1 MRTGR
6 GLICG
11 LGLAAAGLVV
21 DAGVAQA
28 QVTSADVGI
37 NPTYE
42 QTDANT
48 VVSTGGFFSARA
60 FFTGTTDFT
69 SGTLTYPGPASPEP
83 LSYSFADIA
92 LEYGTSNSS
101 FSALQSDFP
110 TGDYTF
116 DVTGG
121 IEPTTI
127 FTINYVGNTYAL
139 NPPELTAASYGA
151 LQGLNPADPLTLDFN
166 SFITTGTPNN
176 SDIVFS
182 ILNSSNDQVYT
193 SGFLSPTATSVTIPG
208 GALSPGQSYTFDLLF
223 SEQVFGEVDASP
235 GFGTTQFYDIAHG
248 RFISPPLREWSP
260 SPRPGRC
267 SLSGLAGWAY

>member
-1 MRTGR
+1 MRKRMILTGVGCPKRRTDR
-6 GLICG
+6 GISCER
-11 LGLAAAGLVV
+11 VV
-21 DAGVAQA
+21 DLFVVLDWPRPALLWTRGSLEA

-139 NPPELTAASYGA
+139 K
-151 LQGLNPADPLTLDFN
+151 
-166 SFITTGTPNN
+166 
-176 SDIVFS
+176 
-182 ILNSSNDQVYT
+182 
-193 SGFLSPTATSVTIPG
+193 SP
-208 GALSPGQSYTFDLLF
+208 
-223 SEQVFGEVDASP
+223 
-235 GFGTTQFYDIAHG
+235 
-248 RFISPPLREWSP
+248 
-260 SPRPGRC
+260 
-267 SLSGLAGWAY
+267 